1 MIGVYLF
8 IYGKDFYLTDTQA
21 FSVLDERNSN
31 CIWPAQLI
39 PDLLV
44 IKALD
49 FDLIL
54 AKQVV
59 EAHLLLQ
66 SLFLTPQVSCLLNL
80 LTLHVFY
87 HLRHHCLL
95 LSHLVLDFDHL
106 ADIGDPA
113 VPYLADSHQLAHL
126 FLCATHKQ
134 LSVAQPLTWLDCLLI
149 G

>member
-1 MIGVYLF
+1 MAIS
-8 IYGKDFYLTDTQA
+8 A
-21 FSVLDERNSN
+21 F
-31 CIWPAQLI
+31 
-39 PDLLV
+39 
-44 IKALD
+44 D
-49 FDLIL
+49 FDLIR

-59 EAHLLLQ
+59 KAHLLLQ
-66 SLFLTPQVSCLLNL
+66 SIFLTPQVSCLLNL

-113 VPYLADSHQLAHL
+113 VPYLADPHQLAHL
-126 FLCATHKQ
+126 FFGATHKQ
-134 LSVAQPLTWLDCLLI
+134 LSVAQPLTRLDCLLI